1 MHVCQTSPE
10 SRCKVFVDDVLCS
23 KEAYLHR
30 GGCNF
35 ERNACRRLIKLNYF
49 LLLFIFTCTLWKSLG
64 FFCPICMVFCG
75 KSCTIT
81 LWVWLSVLTQL
92 ITTHPSGDSLT
103 SRPGKTEQP
112 ETIKVQAAVFLSFHI
127 STMQMSIPG
136 LLLQWWYSEFFPVSR
151 RPAGPLTSGFAVSW
165 TLVPGWV
172 LSIRADASAVR

>member
-1 MHVCQTSPE
+1 M
-10 SRCKVFVDDVLCS
+10 
-23 KEAYLHR
+23 
-30 GGCNF
+30 
-35 ERNACRRLIKLNYF
+35 
-49 LLLFIFTCTLWKSLG
+49 G

-81 LWVWLSVLTQL
+81 LWIWLSVLTQL

-103 SRPGKTEQP
+103 SRPGKAEGP

-127 STMQMSIPG
+127 STMHISIPE

-172 LSIRADASAVR
+172 LLIRADASAVRGLVSGPPSSESSKSNCSPSSSSSSTSEAPSGAAAQWGN